1 MKILIFGGSGFIGSQ
16 FINKFIGK
24 YIILNYSR
32 SKLKIQNNKF
42 FQINDEISNINHHFE
57 QILNFAP
64 DYCLNFLWEGI
75 PNFSEAMCKLNLN
88 NNKIII
94 DLVSELKCKKIIT
107 TGTCL
112 EYFGLKDKVTEKQ
125 IGTKK
130 NIFAKTKIKIK
141 NYQEKICN
149 KNNINSIWL
158 RLFFVYGKNQR
169 KESLIPYIISQS
181 KKNNKIKLNNPNTA
195 NDYIFLDDVIK
206 IIDKVISIKEPKLT
220 LNVGSGLLIKN
231 IDIAKIILKIFKKE
245 NLLINNFK
253 EESNL
258 NEFFASTELLKNK
271 IYFNKFT
278 KIEEGLKKII
288 NT

>member
-94 DLVSELKCKKIIT
+94 DL
-107 TGTCL
+107 
-112 EYFGLKDKVTEKQ
+112 
-125 IGTKK
+125 
-130 NIFAKTKIKIK
+130 
-141 NYQEKICN
+141 
-149 KNNINSIWL
+149 
-158 RLFFVYGKNQR
+158 
-169 KESLIPYIISQS
+169 SQ
-181 KKNNKIKLNNPNTA
+181 N
-195 NDYIFLDDVIK
+195 
-206 IIDKVISIKEPKLT
+206 
-220 LNVGSGLLIKN
+220 
-231 IDIAKIILKIFKKE
+231 
-245 NLLINNFK
+245 
-253 EESNL
+253 
-258 NEFFASTELLKNK
+258 
-271 IYFNKFT
+271 
-278 KIEEGLKKII
+278 
-288 NT
+288 